1 MKDEYNAQN
10 IEQMKNVLVNTNI
23 IYAVPKRYT

>member
-1 MKDEYNAQN
+1 MKEEYNAQN